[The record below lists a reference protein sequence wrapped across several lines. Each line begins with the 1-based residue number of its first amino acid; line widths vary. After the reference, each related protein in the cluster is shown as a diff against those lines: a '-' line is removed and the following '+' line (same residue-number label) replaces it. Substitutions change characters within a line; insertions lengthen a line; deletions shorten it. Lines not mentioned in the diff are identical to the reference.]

1 MAYTPTAWAD
11 GDLIT
16 ADKLNHIEQRGAYR
30 TALVIGDSWS
40 AADTGETGK
49 TTPEY
54 GIGYQTLLNLGVPAQ
69 GITVQAIGGT
79 GFVSGAVSNNSF
91 RQQFDRVK
99 AEHADTDLVLV
110 IGGLNDVWLEQEKRS
125 KLADEVK
132 TLVDDIAEACPHAD
146 IIIVPCQMPPDTKL
160 ATNAANDA
168 MAQII
173 EGLVESDQPR
183 MTWLPGAWALF
194 ADLPDTEL
202 NGDTHLNVAG
212 YAHAGRRLANAI
224 ANHRITPPTL
234 SVAPVVGDVL
244 TGAVNWPST
253 PFIMSLDGTVYIRIE
268 LGITKEIAADAA
280 NDRVLLT
287 IPTWAQRAITLRS
300 NLPNGVN
307 WDGQKLV
314 LSKGKSIPQWATLVY
329 TATKPLG
336 IQF

>member
-1 MAYTPTAWAD
+1 MAYIPANWAD

-16 ADKLNHIEQRGAYR
+16 ADKLNHLEQRGAYK
-30 TALVIGDSWS
+30 TALAIGDSWS

-49 TTPEY
+49 TTTEY

-79 GFVSGAVSNNSF
+79 GFIAGSKTF
-91 RQQFDRVK
+91 RAQFDEVK
-99 AEHADTDLVLV
+99 AAHADVDLVLV
-110 IGGLNDVWLEQEKRS
+110 IGGLNDVWLDEADS
-125 KLADEVK
+125 AKLSDEVK
-132 TLVDDIAEACPHAD
+132 ALVDDIAEACPHAD
-146 IIIVPCQMPPDTKL
+146 IIVVPCQMPPATKL
-160 ATNAANDA
+160 SSAATNAALS
-168 MAQII
+168 QII
-173 EGLVESDQPR
+173 NGLVESDQPR

-224 ANHRITPPTL
+224 ANHRITPPFL

-244 TGAVNWPST
+244 TGAVSWPST
-253 PFIMSLDGTVYIRIE
+253 PFIMSIDGTVHIRIE
-268 LGITKEIAADAA
+268 LGITKEITADAA

-287 IPTWAQRAITLRS
+287 LPTWAQRAITHRTD
-300 NLPNGVN
+300 LPNGVSWN
-307 WDGQKLV
+307 GEKLV
-314 LSKGKSIPQWATLVY
+314 LSKGKSIPQWTTLIY

-336 IQF
+336 FLF